1 MPNSLLLRAAAVALS
16 ALLIAGCSSLAR
28 TSLDASW
35 IEPAVKG
42 KKFQKVLILTV
53 AHDEFAQQ
61 YFQNDLAAAM
71 RARGMNAVASQRY
84 FTHKSPS
91 EQARFMRAVDSS
103 DADAVLLGRVIG
115 VDQKTGTVPGM
126 LTGPGGTP
134 VGEMVGIGNAVAATF
149 APTMYVRPSD
159 YTLTTV
165 IVETV
170 LFELKGRRAV
180 WSARTNTA
188 NADQG
193 DLKPAIAQ
201 FVSVLVGAMER
212 DGLL

>member
-1 MPNSLLLRAAAVALS
+1 MLATPFVRAAIIALA
-16 ALLIAGCSSLAR
+16 ALLIAGCSSYAR

-35 IEPAVKG
+35 IDPTVKG
-42 KKFQKVLILTV
+42 KKFKKVLILTV
-53 AHDEFAQQ
+53 ASDEFAQQ
-61 YFQNDLAAAM
+61 YFQQDLAAAM
-71 RARGMNAVASQRY
+71 RARGMNAVASERF

-103 DADAVLLGRVIG
+103 DADAVLLARVVG

-126 LTGPGGTP
+126 LTGPAGTP
-134 VGEMVGIGNAVAATF
+134 VAEMTGIGNAVAATF

>member
-1 MPNSLLLRAAAVALS
+1 MPNSLLLRAAAVALA

-35 IEPAVKG
+35 IDPAVKG

>member
-1 MPNSLLLRAAAVALS
+1 MPKSSPIRAAIAALAALLL
-16 ALLIAGCSSLAR
+16 AGCMTAR

-35 IEPAVKG
+35 IDPKVKG
-42 KKFQKVLILTV
+42 AKFKKVLILSV
-53 AHDEFAQQ
+53 ATDEFAQQ
-61 YFQNDLAAAM
+61 YFQEDMAAAM
-71 RARGMNAVASQRY
+71 RARGVNAVASERF

-91 EQARFMRAVDSS
+91 EMARFMRAVDSS
-103 DADAVLLGRVIG
+103 DADAVLLARVIG
-115 VDQKTGTVPGM
+115 VDQKTGTIPGM
-126 LTGPGGTP
+126 LTGPAGTP
-134 VGEMVGIGNAVAATF
+134 VEETIGLSNAVAATF

-170 LFELKGRRAV
+170 LYELKGRRAV

-193 DLKPAIAQ
+193 DLKPAVAQ
-201 FVSVLVGAMER
+201 FVGVLTQAMER

>member
-1 MPNSLLLRAAAVALS
+1 MPKSLLLRAAAAALA
-16 ALLIAGCSSLAR
+16 ALLIAGCSTLAR
-28 TSLDASW
+28 SSLDASW
-35 IEPAVKG
+35 IDPTAKG
-42 KKFQKVLILTV
+42 KKFKKVLILSV

-61 YFQNDLAAAM
+61 YFQQDMAAAM
-71 RARGMNAVASQRY
+71 RARGMNAVASERF

-103 DADAVLLGRVIG
+103 DADAVLLARVIG

-126 LTGPGGTP
+126 LTGPGGAP
-134 VGEMVGIGNAVAATF
+134 VAEMVGIGNAVAATF

-170 LFELKGRRAV
+170 LYELKGRRAV

-212 DGLL
+212 DGLF

>member
-1 MPNSLLLRAAAVALS
+1 MPNSLLLRAAAVALA

>member
-1 MPNSLLLRAAAVALS
+1 V
-16 ALLIAGCSSLAR
+16 
-28 TSLDASW
+28 
-35 IEPAVKG
+35 
-42 KKFQKVLILTV
+42 
-53 AHDEFAQQ
+53 
-61 YFQNDLAAAM
+61 
-71 RARGMNAVASQRY
+71 
-84 FTHKSPS
+84 
-91 EQARFMRAVDSS
+91 RAVDSS
-103 DADAVLLGRVIG
+103 DADAVLLARVIG
-115 VDQKTGTVPGM
+115 VDRRPGRS
-126 LTGPGGTP
+126 GNADWPSGAP
-134 VGEMVGIGNAVAATF
+134 VAEMTGIGNAVAATF

-212 DGLL
+212 DGLF

>member
-1 MPNSLLLRAAAVALS
+1 MPNSLLLRAAAVALA
-16 ALLIAGCSSLAR
+16 ALLIAGCSTLAR
-28 TSLDASW
+28 SSLDASW
-35 IEPAVKG
+35 IDPTVKG
-42 KKFQKVLILTV
+42 KKFKKVLILSV

-61 YFQNDLAAAM
+61 YFQQDMAAAM
-71 RARGMNAVASQRY
+71 RARGMNAVASERF

-103 DADAVLLGRVIG
+103 DADAVLLARVIG

-126 LTGPGGTP
+126 LTGPGGAP
-134 VGEMVGIGNAVAATF
+134 VAEMTGIGNAVAATF

>member
-1 MPNSLLLRAAAVALS
+1 MPKSLLLRAAAAALA
-16 ALLIAGCSSLAR
+16 ALLIAGCSTLAR
-28 TSLDASW
+28 SSLDASW
-35 IEPAVKG
+35 IDPTAKG
-42 KKFQKVLILTV
+42 KKFKKVLILSV

-61 YFQNDLAAAM
+61 YFQQDMAAAM
-71 RARGMNAVASQRY
+71 RARGMNAVASERF

-103 DADAVLLGRVIG
+103 DADAVLLARVIG

-126 LTGPGGTP
+126 LTGPGGAP
-134 VGEMVGIGNAVAATF
+134 VAEMVGIGNAVAATF
-149 APTMYVRPSD
+149 APTMYLRPSD

-170 LFELKGRRAV
+170 LYELKGRRAV

-212 DGLL
+212 DGLF

>member
-1 MPNSLLLRAAAVALS
+1 MPNSLLLRAAAVALA

-35 IEPAVKG
+35 IDPAVKG

-61 YFQNDLAAAM
+61 YFQQDMAAAM
-71 RARGMNAVASQRY
+71 RARGMNAVASERF

>member
-1 MPNSLLLRAAAVALS
+1 MPESSILRAAAAALA
-16 ALLIAGCSSLAR
+16 ALLVAGCAMTAR
-28 TSLDASW
+28 TSLDTSW
-35 IEPAVKG
+35 IDPKAKG
-42 KKFQKVLILTV
+42 IKFKKVLILSV

-61 YFQNDLAAAM
+61 YFQEDMAAAL
-71 RARGMNAVASQRY
+71 RQRGMNAVASERF
-84 FTHKSPS
+84 FTHKSPA
-91 EQARFMRAVDSS
+91 EEARFRRAVEQS
-103 DADAVLLGRVIG
+103 DADAVMLARVIG
-115 VDQKTGTVPGM
+115 VDQKTGTIPGM
-126 LTGPGGTP
+126 LTSSAGAPIAET
-134 VGEMVGIGNAVAATF
+134 VGFGNAVAATF
-149 APTMYVRPSD
+149 APTYYVRPSD

-170 LFELKGRRAV
+170 LYEMKGRRAV

-201 FVSVLVGAMER
+201 FVRVLVGAMER

>member
-1 MPNSLLLRAAAVALS
+1 M
-16 ALLIAGCSSLAR
+16 
-28 TSLDASW
+28 
-35 IEPAVKG
+35 K
-42 KKFQKVLILTV
+42 
-53 AHDEFAQQ
+53 
-61 YFQNDLAAAM
+61 
-71 RARGMNAVASQRY
+71 
-84 FTHKSPS
+84 
-91 EQARFMRAVDSS
+91 AVDSS
-103 DADAVLLGRVIG
+103 DADAVLLARVIG

-126 LTGPGGTP
+126 LTGAGGAP
-134 VGEMVGIGNAVAATF
+134 VAEMTGIGNAVAATF
-149 APTMYVRPSD
+149 APTMYVPPSD

-212 DGLL
+212 DGLF

>member
-1 MPNSLLLRAAAVALS
+1 MPSRLSVHAAIVALAALLLAA
-16 ALLIAGCSSLAR
+16 CSMNAR

-35 IEPAVKG
+35 IDPKAKDI
-42 KKFQKVLILTV
+42 KFKKVLILTV
-53 AHDEFAQQ
+53 ATDEFAQQ
-61 YFQNDLAAAM
+61 YFQQDMAAAM
-71 RARGMNAVASQRY
+71 RAHGMNAVASERF
-84 FTHKSPS
+84 FTHRSPS

-103 DADAVLLGRVIG
+103 DADAVLLARVIG
-115 VDQKTGTVPGM
+115 VDQKTGTIPGM
-126 LTGPGGTP
+126 LTGPMGTP
-134 VGEMVGIGNAVAATF
+134 VTETIGLSNAVAATF

-170 LFELKGRRAV
+170 LYELKGRRAV

-201 FVSVLVGAMER
+201 FVSVLTRAMER
-212 DGLL
+212 DGLF

>member
-1 MPNSLLLRAAAVALS
+1 MPNPSLLRFPAAALA
-16 ALLIAGCSSLAR
+16 ALLIAGCSMHAR

-35 IEPAVKG
+35 IDPAVKG
-42 KKFQKVLILTV
+42 KKFTKVLILTV
-53 AHDEFAQQ
+53 AADEFAQQ

-91 EQARFMRAVDSS
+91 EQARFMKAVDSS

-126 LTGPGGTP
+126 LTGPAGAP
-134 VGEMVGIGNAVAATF
+134 VAEMTGIGNAVAATF

-170 LFELKGRRAV
+170 LYELKGRRAV

-201 FVSVLVGAMER
+201 FVSVLVGAMDR
-212 DGLL
+212 DGLF

>member
-1 MPNSLLLRAAAVALS
+1 MPTSLLLRAAAAALA
-16 ALLIAGCSSLAR
+16 ALLIAGCSMHAR
-28 TSLDASW
+28 SSLDASW
-35 IEPAVKG
+35 IDPTVKG
-42 KKFQKVLILTV
+42 KKFKKVLILSV

-61 YFQNDLAAAM
+61 YFQNDMAAAM
-71 RARGMNAVASQRY
+71 RARGMNAVASERF

-103 DADAVLLGRVIG
+103 DADAVLLARVIG

-126 LTGPGGTP
+126 LTGPAGAP
-134 VGEMVGIGNAVAATF
+134 VAEMTGIGNAVAATF

-193 DLKPAIAQ
+193 DLKPAMAQ
-201 FVSVLVGAMER
+201 VGSVLVGAMDR
-212 DGLL
+212 DGLF